1 MELNGAADSIPRVV
15 ETRSARFWRLANALL
30 AVGGLLVVAAIIY
43 TFFRP
48 AALQRFWLAAF
59 RHPFPFDINYLRE
72 FLTFSDVVN
81 ALGVT
86 ITLGIASMAAGVVLG
101 FAAGLARL
109 SRLGVVRVV
118 AFLYV
123 SIWRGTPLLLQ
134 LLMVAFGL
142 PIILDSMD
150 ASGTGLLTAA
160 GRLIGGSPYLAGFIA
175 LALYEGAY
183 MAEIVRAGLLSVD
196 RGQVEAAK
204 ALGMNPVQTMWHVV
218 LPQALRVII
227 PPTGNNFIAILKD
240 TSLVSVIGLSELTL
254 VAEETYSRN
263 FRVLEVLIGAGLY
276 YLLLTAVWSLVQAVI
291 ETRLDVH
298 TEGRVRRSR
307 LGVARLVRR
316 RANG

>member
-1 MELNGAADSIPRVV
+1 MRVPERGIPQVV
-15 ETRSARFWRLANALL
+15 ETRAERFWRVANALL
-30 AVGGLLVVAAIIY
+30 IVVGAVAIAGVIY

-48 AALQRFWLAAF
+48 ATLQQFWLATF
-59 RHPFPFDINYLRE
+59 HHPFPFDINYLRE

-81 ALGVT
+81 AFGVT
-86 ITLGIASMAAGVVLG
+86 ISLGIASMAAGVVLG
-101 FAAGLARL
+101 FAAGLARM
-109 SRLGVVRVV
+109 SRLGVVRVL

-142 PIILDSMD
+142 PIILESMD
-150 ASGTGLLTAA
+150 ASGAGILTST
-160 GRLIGGSPYLAGFIA
+160 GRLVGGSPYLAGFIA

-204 ALGMNPVQTMWHVV
+204 ALGMNPFQTMWHVV

-276 YLLLTAVWSLVQAVI
+276 YLLLTTVWSLVQAAI
-291 ETRLDVH
+291 EARLDVH
-298 TEGRVRRSR
+298 TEGGERRVRFR
-307 LGVARLVRR
+307 VPRLVRR
-316 RANG
+316 RANE